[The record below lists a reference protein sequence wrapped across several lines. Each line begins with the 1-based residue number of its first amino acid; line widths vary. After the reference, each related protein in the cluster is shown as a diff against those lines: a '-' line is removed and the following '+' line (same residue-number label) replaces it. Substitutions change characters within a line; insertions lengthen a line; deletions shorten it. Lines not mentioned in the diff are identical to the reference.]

1 MASLVSDSE
10 LIRASLGEPD
20 CFALVF
26 DRHFSSVFRF
36 VGASVRRDH
45 VADISSEVF
54 VRAFEQRSRYNLA
67 YRSARPWLLGI
78 ASNLIADHYRKQARE
93 DRAYRR
99 ASATAAGSQD
109 FENGTSERVDAEMSS
124 PLLRK
129 ALEAL
134 RPEDVS
140 IVVLFAVEQM
150 TYREIASA
158 LGIPEGTVR
167 SRLSRAR
174 VRLRNFIEASGEL
187 KLDETNE

>member
-1 MASLVSDSE
+1 M
-10 LIRASLGEPD
+10 
-20 CFALVF
+20 
-26 DRHFSSVFRF
+26 
-36 VGASVRRDH
+36 
-45 VADISSEVF
+45 ADISSEVF
-54 VRAFEQRSRYNLA
+54 VRAFEQRSRYNFA

-99 ASATAAGSQD
+99 DSATAAGSRD
-109 FENGTSERVDAEMSS
+109 FENGTSERVDAEMLS
-124 PLLRK
+124 PLLQK
-129 ALEAL
+129 ALHAL

-140 IVVLFAVEQM
+140 VIVLFAVYQM
-150 TYREIASA
+150 SYREIASA

-174 VRLRNFIEASGEL
+174 VRLRNLIEASGEL